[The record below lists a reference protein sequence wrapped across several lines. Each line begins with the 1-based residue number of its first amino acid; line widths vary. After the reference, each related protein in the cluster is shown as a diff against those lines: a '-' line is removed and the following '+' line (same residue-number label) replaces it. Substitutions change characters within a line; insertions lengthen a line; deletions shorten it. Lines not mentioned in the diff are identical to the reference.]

1 MRMPKLKVEVV
12 TGERVV
18 FEQDD
23 VDMVVARTADGVAGI
38 LPRHVPLIGLLEPGE
53 MCIKKGGQE
62 ETLAVF
68 GGFLEVA
75 YNQVRVLADSA
86 ERAEEIDLARAEAAR
101 QRAETRLG
109 QQASDI
115 DLARAQMALQRSMLR
130 LKVGRRSHAGRPGR
144 AGHPDEAFP

>member
-1 MRMPKLKVEVV
+1 MPKLSVEVV

-18 FEQDD
+18 FEQDE
-23 VDMVVARTADGVAGI
+23 VDMVVARTVEGVLGI
-38 LPRHVPLIGLLEPGE
+38 LPRHVPLIGVMAPGE
-53 MCIKKGGQE
+53 MRVKKGGHE

-75 YNQVRVLADSA
+75 HNQVRVLADSA

-109 QQASDI
+109 QQASEL
-115 DLARAQMALQRSMLR
+115 DLARAQLSLQRSMLR
-130 LKVGRRSHAGRPGR
+130 LKVARRSHAGRAGRPGAR
-144 AGHPDEAFP
+144 QESLP